1 MIRIEVKAE
10 DNVKSR
16 SSKKFKEKYG
26 DRVKIRVRFSL
37 SNLKLDDDVLN
48 IPVFMADYAD
58 VLIGMALKKVEF

>member
-10 DNVKSR
+10 DTVKSR
-16 SSKKFKEKYG
+16 SLKKFKEKYG

-48 IPVFMADYAD
+48 IPLFMADDAD
-58 VLIGMALKKVEF
+58 VLIGMALKK